1 MRELQLHTRA
11 AQRSRSLEEI
21 LMSETTKAAAWAVF
35 QHHGG
40 GGSAAG
46 AATSSSYSR
55 GGGSGIAAVGR
66 ATRFKIEAQMRNGGA
81 HSESSRAA
89 AVTSLC
95 TTVNNLQW
103 DAGST
108 LFDSYELDS
117 LSKQF
122 DQAFIWNPTSRNSFR
137 LEAAAPPPAVTKLSS
152 SSSSSSCVL
161 DDESHQIAD
170 RSLTTSRV
178 KSPFPRQRSLYR
190 HRRHRRHHDLDH
202 ASRILP
208 PSERMRDF
216 VEDSY
221 TLDQPILLQRPAKP
235 IVENTAYRDDDDDD
249 DVVQPTAAGTR
260 EKAQDDSCKSS
271 PGRTTS
277 SCMEEEES
285 LEEETQEK
293 EEEPPIKL
301 FFAGQKAVGGGG
313 GGGSFLQFAHTPNPL
328 NLSQRKSR
336 RSMDMNSSHELD
348 SSMDMD
354 DGSSSSARQSFQ
366 EKLRN
371 FFHKAR
377 ISPQESSS
385 SMLPLHK
392 SSSTDSSQQQLYPGA
407 RRPHPPGSPRKPS
420 TSHELQDDSLFHYGW
435 SYVEEAADDRADSVV
450 DCRNLSSSKHKKLQ
464 DRGSFSFRSVG
475 KKALQHSLPAQ
486 VLGGSSTSESQQ
498 QRQHHH
504 QRQSSSDSTTT
515 TSVTMEHEH
524 HHVYYHHHLHHIV
537 IHQKQ
542 QQLDHQ
548 DYEQLSLQQQQDID
562 HVRIRR
568 LDVLPRNISLEEF
581 KAASCSPP
589 ISCHDHE
596 EEDAAAISSNFTT
609 PLIVDET

>member
-1 MRELQLHTRA
+1 VNVLLLLAVCTLRLQ
-11 AQRSRSLEEI
+11 
-21 LMSETTKAAAWAVF
+21 
-35 QHHGG
+35 
-40 GGSAAG
+40 
-46 AATSSSYSR
+46 
-55 GGGSGIAAVGR
+55 
-66 ATRFKIEAQMRNGGA
+66 IEAQMRNGGA

-89 AVTSLC
+89 AMTSLC

-122 DQAFIWNPTSRNSFR
+122 DQAFLWNPTSRNSCR
-137 LEAAAPPPAVTKLSS
+137 LEAAAPPPAVTKL
-152 SSSSSSCVL
+152 SSSSSCVL

-178 KSPFPRQRSLYR
+178 KSPFPRQQSLYR

-208 PSERMRDF
+208 PAERMRDF

-221 TLDQPILLQRPAKP
+221 TLDQPILLQPPAKP
-235 IVENTAYRDDDDDD
+235 IVENTAYRDDDDDDDDD

-260 EKAQDDSCKSS
+260 EKAQDDGCKSS

-277 SCMEEEES
+277 SCMEEEQS
-285 LEEETQEK
+285 LEEETQEEE
-293 EEEPPIKL
+293 EEEPRIKL
-301 FFAGQKAVGGGG
+301 FFAGQKAVGG

-377 ISPQESSS
+377 ISPQESS
-385 SMLPLHK
+385 
-392 SSSTDSSQQQLYPGA
+392 TDSSQQQQLHPRA

-420 TSHELQDDSLFHYGW
+420 TSQELQDDSLFHYGW

-450 DCRNLSSSKHKKLQ
+450 DCRKLSSSKHKKLQ
-464 DRGSFSFRSVG
+464 DRGSFSFRSVA

-486 VLGGSSTSESQQ
+486 VLSGSSTSESQQ

-504 QRQSSSDSTTT
+504 QRQSSSDSSST

-537 IHQKQ
+537 IHQQ
-542 QQLDHQ
+542 QLQLDHR
-548 DYEQLSLQQQQDID
+548 DYEQLSLQQQQQDID

-568 LDVLPRNISLEEF
+568 LDVLPRNKSLEEF
-581 KAASCSPP
+581 KAASCSPA
-589 ISCHDHE
+589 ITCHHHE
-596 EEDAAAISSNFTT
+596 EEDAAAISSNFAT

>member
-1 MRELQLHTRA
+1 
-11 AQRSRSLEEI
+11 
-21 LMSETTKAAAWAVF
+21 
-35 QHHGG
+35 
-40 GGSAAG
+40 
-46 AATSSSYSR
+46 
-55 GGGSGIAAVGR
+55 
-66 ATRFKIEAQMRNGGA
+66 
-81 HSESSRAA
+81 
-89 AVTSLC
+89 
-95 TTVNNLQW
+95 
-103 DAGST
+103 
-108 LFDSYELDS
+108 
-117 LSKQF
+117 
-122 DQAFIWNPTSRNSFR
+122 
-137 LEAAAPPPAVTKLSS
+137 
-152 SSSSSSCVL
+152 
-161 DDESHQIAD
+161 
-170 RSLTTSRV
+170 
-178 KSPFPRQRSLYR
+178 
-190 HRRHRRHHDLDH
+190 
-202 ASRILP
+202 
-208 PSERMRDF
+208 
-216 VEDSY
+216 
-221 TLDQPILLQRPAKP
+221 
-235 IVENTAYRDDDDDD
+235 
-249 DVVQPTAAGTR
+249 
-260 EKAQDDSCKSS
+260 
-271 PGRTTS
+271 
-277 SCMEEEES
+277 
-285 LEEETQEK
+285 
-293 EEEPPIKL
+293 
-301 FFAGQKAVGGGG
+301 
-313 GGGSFLQFAHTPNPL
+313 
-328 NLSQRKSR
+328 
-336 RSMDMNSSHELD
+336 
-348 SSMDMD
+348 MDMD
-354 DGSSSSARQSFQ
+354 DSSSSSARQSFQ

-392 SSSTDSSQQQLYPGA
+392 SSSTDSSQQQLHPGA

-420 TSHELQDDSLFHYGW
+420 ASHELQDDSLFHYGW

-450 DCRNLSSSKHKKLQ
+450 DCRKLSSSKHKKLQ

-486 VLGGSSTSESQQ
+486 ILGGSSTSESQQ
-498 QRQHHH
+498 QRQQHH

-537 IHQKQ
+537 IHQQQ